1 MDDNINDLDE
11 LYQLSSSTST
21 QQINTIK
28 KKAAVEVGM
37 SDPKKVIGSALHG
50 INFLNTGINASNNID
65 LQGITFFTR
74 PFLNLNEANI
84 SSNRKLAGLLTKTQH
99 SISYS
104 IRRLLDVKLLM
115 DNENN
120 LNGSALMD
128 EYQAFIPIFTNLL
141 TGISGWPDETMEVYV
156 AEPGIR
162 NETYMLVDDSPNEYS
177 AFDVTATFRNIDG
190 DPINAILTVW
200 LAYAKGV
207 SIGSLIPYPEMIINR
222 IIDYQTRIY
231 RLVLDTSRRWI
242 HKLAC
247 CGAATPIANP
257 LGTSFNYTVETPLA
271 VDTMQQN
278 VPFKAIGYA
287 YNDPIIIRDFNT
299 TVGRF
304 NPKMKDAVRND
315 LMLKIPP
322 PLHVYFNYRCYPRIS
337 ENMELEWWCSKVIF
351 SNVVNLL
358 ALNVDEEWCLNW
370 FDVNRDF

>member
-1 MDDNINDLDE
+1 MDDSDIDSDE
-11 LYQLSSSTST
+11 LYDSPTLTST
-21 QQINTIK
+21 QIINGIK
-28 KKAAVEVGM
+28 KKAAIETGM
-37 SDPKKVIGSALHG
+37 SDPRKVIGSALHG
-50 INFLNTGINASNNID
+50 INFLNTGINAGNNID

-84 SSNRKLAGLLTKTQH
+84 SSNRKLAGLLTKTQN

-115 DNENN
+115 SNEENVNN
-120 LNGSALMD
+120 TSLMD

-141 TGISGWPDETMEVYV
+141 TGITGWPDETMEVYV

-177 AFDVTATFRNIDG
+177 AFDLTATFRNIDG

-200 LAYAKGV
+200 LTYAKGV
-207 SIGSLIPYPEMIINR
+207 KYGSLIPYPEMMVNR
-222 IIDYQTRIY
+222 IIDHQTRIY

-257 LGTSFNYTVETPLA
+257 LGTSFNFTVETPLA

-299 TVGRF
+299 TVERF
-304 NPKMKDAVRND
+304 NIKMKKKNRNE
-315 LMLKIPP
+315 LMIKIPP
-322 PLHVYFNYRCYPRIS
+322 PLYTYFNYRCYPRIS
-337 ENMELEWWCSKVIF
+337 DDMELEWWCSKNTF
-351 SNVVNLL
+351 SNVVQ
-358 ALNVDEEWCLNW
+358 ALSLDVDEEWCLNW
-370 FDVNRDF
+370 FDVNREL